1 MKSFRKFAASL
12 AVCFGAG
19 AVGGLFTA
27 TSVNSWYP
35 GLSRPAF
42 APPNWVFAPVWNI
55 LYLLMAVS
63 LYFVWSS
70 DGQKTKKRALM
81 VFAFQLVLNMTWSAV
96 FFGLRSPAGGFLVIL
111 ILIAAILCN
120 IFLFGR
126 ISRKSAMLLLPYL
139 CWVSFASYLNYGYW
153 ILNR

>member
-139 CWVSFASYLNYGYW
+139 CWVGFASYLNYGYW

>member
-1 MKSFRKFAASL
+1 MKRFRKFVASL

-27 TSVNSWYP
+27 SSVNSWYP
-35 GLSRPAF
+35 QLIRPEF

-63 LYFVWSS
+63 LYFIWSS
-70 DGQKTKKRALM
+70 DGQNTKNSALM
-81 VFAFQLVLNMTWSAV
+81 AFAFQLVLNMAWSAV

-111 ILIAAILCN
+111 VLITAILWT

-126 ISRKSAMLLLPYL
+126 ISRKSALLLLPYL
-139 CWVSFASYLNYGYW
+139 CWVGFAGYLNYGYW

>member
-1 MKSFRKFAASL
+1 MKRFRKFAASL

-19 AVGGLFTA
+19 AVGGLFTG

-35 GLSRPAF
+35 RLIRPEF
-42 APPNWVFAPVWNI
+42 APPNWVFAPVWNS

-63 LYFVWSS
+63 LYFIWSS
-70 DGQKTKKRALM
+70 DGQKTKRLALLA
-81 VFAFQLVLNMTWSAV
+81 FAFQLFLNMAWSAV

-111 ILIAAILCN
+111 ILIAAILWN

-126 ISRKSAMLLLPYL
+126 ISRKSALLLLPYL
-139 CWVSFASYLNYGYW
+139 CLVGFASYLNYGYW

>member
-1 MKSFRKFAASL
+1 MKRFRKFAASL

-19 AVGGLFTA
+19 AVGGLFTG

-35 GLSRPAF
+35 RLIRPEF
-42 APPNWVFAPVWNI
+42 APPNWVFAPVWNS

-63 LYFVWSS
+63 LYFIWSS
-70 DGQKTKKRALM
+70 DGQKTKRLALLA
-81 VFAFQLVLNMTWSAV
+81 FAVQLFLNMAWSAV

-111 ILIAAILCN
+111 ILIAAILWN

-126 ISRKSAMLLLPYL
+126 ISRKSVLLLLPYL
-139 CWVSFASYLNYGYW
+139 CWVGFAGYLNYGYW

>member
-1 MKSFRKFAASL
+1 MKSIPKFIACL
-12 AVCFGAG
+12 ILCFGA
-19 AVGGLFTA
+19 AAIGGLFTQS
-27 TSVNSWYP
+27 SVNTWYAQLTKP
-35 GLSRPAF
+35 EFS
-42 APPNWVFAPVWNI
+42 PPNWVFAPVWNI

-81 VFAFQLVLNMTWSAV
+81 AFAFQLVLNMTWSAV

-120 IFLFGR
+120 ISLFGR
-126 ISRKSAMLLLPYL
+126 ISRKSALLLLPYL
-139 CWVSFASYLNYGYW
+139 CWVGFASYLNYGYW

>member
-1 MKSFRKFAASL
+1 MKRFRKFVASL

-27 TSVNSWYP
+27 SSVNSWYP
-35 GLSRPAF
+35 QLIRPEF

-81 VFAFQLVLNMTWSAV
+81 AFAFQLVLNMTWSAV

-120 IFLFGR
+120 ISLFGR

-139 CWVSFASYLNYGYW
+139 CWVGFASYLNYGYW

>member
-1 MKSFRKFAASL
+1 MKRFRKFVASL

-27 TSVNSWYP
+27 TSLNSWYP
-35 GLSRPAF
+35 QLNRPEF

-55 LYLLMAVS
+55 LYLLMAGS
-63 LYFVWSS
+63 LYFVWSG
-70 DGQKTKKRALM
+70 DGQKTKRLALM
-81 VFAFQLVLNMTWSAV
+81 AFAFQLFLNMAWSAV
-96 FFGLRSPAGGFLVIL
+96 FFGLRSPAGGFFVIL
-111 ILIAAILCN
+111 VLIAAIVWN

-126 ISRKSAMLLLPYL
+126 ISRKSALLLLPYL
-139 CWVSFASYLNYGYW
+139 CWVGFAGYLNYGYW